1 MAGTGVGEAMAA
13 VGEAVGVAMALV
25 GTGVG
30 DAIDATSI
38 TARLAIHGIG
48 ARDARGDNERS
59 ATRRCA
65 TSAYHPR
72 VADTTLLYATN
83 AYLRQFDAI
92 VQAVTDDGVIL
103 DQTAFYPT
111 GGGQPHDLG
120 TLRWDGGSAKV
131 VEVRKQGDA
140 VLHKLEGSPPPV
152 SARVHGE
159 IDWDR
164 RYALMRHHTALHSMS
179 GVIFQLYGATV
190 TGGQMYTDRARM
202 DFQLPDL
209 SAERLH
215 AIEQRTNEL
224 LAQGHPVSIHFLSR
238 TEALDVPDLIRT
250 RVNLIPESVQ
260 QIRVVNIEG
269 IDQQADGGTHVNNTS
284 EVGYV
289 RIIGS
294 ENKGK
299 GNKRVEIA
307 LEAQE

>member
-1 MAGTGVGEAMAA
+1 MLGV
-13 VGEAVGVAMALV
+13 
-25 GTGVG
+25 
-30 DAIDATSI
+30 
-38 TARLAIHGIG
+38 
-48 ARDARGDNERS
+48 
-59 ATRRCA
+59 A
-65 TSAYHPR
+65 TSARQHVGVLRARTIPR
-72 VADTTLLYATN
+72 VADSTLLYATD
-83 AYLRQFDAI
+83 AYVRQFDAI

-120 TLRWDGGSAKV
+120 TLGWDGGSAKI
-131 VEVRKQGDA
+131 VEVRKQSDA

-152 SARVHGE
+152 GARVHGE

-224 LAQGHPVSIHFLSR
+224 LAEGHPVSIHFLSR

-260 QIRVVNIEG
+260 RIRVVNIEG
-269 IDQQADGGTHVNNTS
+269 IDQQADGGTHVNNTR

-289 RIIGS
+289 RITGS

-307 LEAQE
+307 LEAPPE